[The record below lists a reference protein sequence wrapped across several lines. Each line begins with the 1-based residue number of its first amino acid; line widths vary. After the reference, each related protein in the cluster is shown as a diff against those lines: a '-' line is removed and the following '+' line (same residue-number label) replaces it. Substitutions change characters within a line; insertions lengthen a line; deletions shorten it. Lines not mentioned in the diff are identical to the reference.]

1 MEPYNPLAAW
11 SNPWRDTTKSR
22 RAFVEYLANKMEET
36 LRRNDTKPAWELETM
51 LEVLNKLQ
59 EELHE
64 FLDAISTGK
73 AEDIEAEG
81 IDVMIMIGATMA
93 KFVPIM
99 CKWRRGREE

>member
-11 SNPWRDTTKSR
+11 SNPWGDTNKSR
-22 RAFVEYLANKMEET
+22 RAFVEYLAYRMEET
-36 LRRNDTKPAWELETM
+36 LRRNDTKPAWELETVR
-51 LEVLNKLQ
+51 EVLNKLQ

-64 FLDAISTGK
+64 FLDAIPTGK

-81 IDVMIMIGATMA
+81 IDVIIMIGATMA

-99 CKWRRGREE
+99 GKWRRGREE